1 MRNVRLFDRMR
12 GREHKTEAEMRDTI
26 RQILLHDW
34 DPIGIGHVCPRD
46 EYDCYIT
53 PVYEILVG
61 SQSEEELTNYLFVTA
76 RDALGVA
83 CETAEHFEQLRP
95 VARKL
100 LDLRAEHGH

>member
-1 MRNVRLFDRMR
+1 MR
-12 GREHKTEAEMRDTI
+12 HAI

-34 DPIGIGHVCPRD
+34 DPISIGDVCPPNEYD
-46 EYDCYIT
+46 EYIM

-61 SQSEEELTNYLFVTA
+61 SRSEEELANYLFVTA
-76 RDALGVA
+76 RDAIGVA

-100 LDLRAEHGH
+100 LDLEVEYGH